1 MFTILIK
8 KEALKE
14 NGESCDVLKNI
25 ANLIENK
32 LQEEKESK
40 FKELTLGEKY
50 ILYLKENL
58 PDGSLK
64 DSNNVCD
71 FIEYFSSEP
80 TMDFLYMEIDGFE
93 DVINKMIQT
102 MKSANMATINT
113 FLDNRCDVKKKRAS
127 DTDDL

>member
-8 KEALKE
+8 KEVLKE
-14 NGESCDVLKNI
+14 NSESCDVLKNI
-25 ANLIENK
+25 ASLIEDK

-64 DSNNVCD
+64 DSNNVLD

-102 MKSANMATINT
+102 MKNANMVTINT
-113 FLDNRCDVKKKRAS
+113 FLDNRYDVKKKQAS

>member
-1 MFTILIK
+1 MLTILIK
-8 KEALKE
+8 KEVLKE
-14 NGESCDVLKNI
+14 DSESCDVLKNI

-102 MKSANMATINT
+102 MKNANMVAINT
-113 FLDNRCDVKKKRAS
+113 FLDNRYDAKKKQGS

>member
-8 KEALKE
+8 KEVLKE
-14 NGESCDVLKNI
+14 NSESCDVLKNI

-58 PDGSLK
+58 PDCTLK

-102 MKSANMATINT
+102 MKNANMAAINT
-113 FLDNRCDVKKKRAS
+113 FLDNRHDVKKKQTL
-127 DTDDL
+127 DPDDL

>member
-8 KEALKE
+8 KGVLKE
-14 NGESCDVLKNI
+14 NSESCDVLKNI

-58 PDGSLK
+58 PNGSLK

-102 MKSANMATINT
+102 MKNANMAAINT
-113 FLDNRCDVKKKRAS
+113 FLDNRDDVKEKKAS
-127 DTDDL
+127 DTNDL

>member
-8 KEALKE
+8 KEVLKE
-14 NGESCDVLKNI
+14 NSESCDLLKNI
-25 ANLIENK
+25 ANLIESK
-32 LQEEKESK
+32 FQKEKESK
-40 FKELTLGEKY
+40 FEKLTLGEKY

-80 TMDFLYMEIDGFE
+80 TMDFLYMEVDGFE

-102 MKSANMATINT
+102 MKNANMVAINT
-113 FLDNRCDVKKKRAS
+113 FLDKDMMLKENQSS

>member
-8 KEALKE
+8 KGVLKE
-14 NGESCDVLKNI
+14 NSESCDLLKNI
-25 ANLIENK
+25 ANLIESK
-32 LQEEKESK
+32 FQKEKESK
-40 FKELTLGEKY
+40 FEKLTLGEKY

-80 TMDFLYMEIDGFE
+80 TMDFLYMEVDGFE

-102 MKSANMATINT
+102 MKNANMVAINT
-113 FLDNRCDVKKKRAS
+113 FLDKDMMLKENQSS

>member
-8 KEALKE
+8 KGVLKE
-14 NGESCDVLKNI
+14 NSESCDVLKNI

-102 MKSANMATINT
+102 MKNANMDVINT
-113 FLDNRCDVKKKRAS
+113 FLDNRCDVKKKQGS

>member
-8 KEALKE
+8 KEVLKE
-14 NGESCDVLKNI
+14 NSESCDVLKNI
-25 ANLIENK
+25 ANLLENK
-32 LQEEKESK
+32 LREEKESK
-40 FKELTLGEKY
+40 FKKLTLGEKY

-102 MKSANMATINT
+102 MKNANMVAINT
-113 FLDNRCDVKKKRAS
+113 FLDNRYDVKKKQAS

>member
-8 KEALKE
+8 KEVLKE
-14 NGESCDVLKNI
+14 NSEPCDVLKNI
-25 ANLIENK
+25 ANLIENEFQK
-32 LQEEKESK
+32 EKESK
-40 FKELTLGEKY
+40 FEKLTIGEKY

-80 TMDFLYMEIDGFE
+80 TMDFLYMEVDGFE

-102 MKSANMATINT
+102 MKNANMVAINT
-113 FLDNRCDVKKKRAS
+113 FLEKDMMLKKNQTS

>member
-8 KEALKE
+8 KGVLKE
-14 NGESCDVLKNI
+14 NSESCDVLKNI
-25 ANLIENK
+25 ANLIEDK
-32 LQEEKESK
+32 FQEEKESK

-102 MKSANMATINT
+102 MKNANMVAINT
-113 FLDNRCDVKKKRAS
+113 FLDNRCDVKKKQAS

>member
-8 KEALKE
+8 KEVLKE
-14 NGESCDVLKNI
+14 NSESCDVLKNI
-25 ANLIENK
+25 ASLIEDK
-32 LQEEKESK
+32 LQEGKESK

-64 DSNNVCD
+64 DSNNVLD

-80 TMDFLYMEIDGFE
+80 TMDFLYMEINGFE

-102 MKSANMATINT
+102 MKNANMAAINT
-113 FLDNRCDVKKKRAS
+113 FLDNRYDVKKNR
-127 DTDDL
+127 L

>member
-8 KEALKE
+8 KEVLKE
-14 NGESCDVLKNI
+14 DSESCDVLKNI

-102 MKSANMATINT
+102 MKNANMAAINT
-113 FLDNRCDVKKKRAS
+113 FLDNKCDVKKGQTS

>member
-8 KEALKE
+8 KEVLKE
-14 NGESCDVLKNI
+14 NSESCDVLKNI
-25 ANLIENK
+25 ANLIENEFQK
-32 LQEEKESK
+32 EKESK
-40 FKELTLGEKY
+40 FKKLTLGEKY

-80 TMDFLYMEIDGFE
+80 TMDFLYMEVDGFE

-102 MKSANMATINT
+102 MKNANMVTINT
-113 FLDNRCDVKKKRAS
+113 LLDNKCGVKEKRAS

>member
-8 KEALKE
+8 KGVLKE
-14 NGESCDVLKNI
+14 NSESCDVLKNI
-25 ANLIENK
+25 ANLIEDK

-64 DSNNVCD
+64 DSNNVLD

-80 TMDFLYMEIDGFE
+80 TMDFLYMEINGFE
-93 DVINKMIQT
+93 DVINKIIQT
-102 MKSANMATINT
+102 MKNANMAAINT
-113 FLDNRCDVKKKRAS
+113 FLDNRYDVKKKQTL
-127 DTDDL
+127 DPDDL

>member
-8 KEALKE
+8 KGVLKE
-14 NGESCDVLKNI
+14 NSESCDVLKNI
-25 ANLIENK
+25 ANLIEDK

-102 MKSANMATINT
+102 MKNANMVAINT
-113 FLDNRCDVKKKRAS
+113 FLDNRYDVKKKQAS
-127 DTDDL
+127 DTDNL

>member
-8 KEALKE
+8 KEVLKE
-14 NGESCDVLKNI
+14 NSESCDVLKNI
-25 ANLIENK
+25 ADLLEGK
-32 LQEEKESK
+32 FQKEKESK
-40 FKELTLGEKY
+40 FKKLTIGEKY

-102 MKSANMATINT
+102 MKNANMDAINT
-113 FLDNRCDVKKKRAS
+113 LLDNKCGVKEKQAL